1 MKYCAALLRLS
12 HVCSEPG
19 GFYCCGEKVILII
32 SGFYENKQIRHDHF
46 KAISVF

>member
-1 MKYCAALLRLS
+1 MYVLS
-12 HVCSEPG
+12 LG
-19 GFYCCGEKVILII
+19 GFIVAVKKVILII